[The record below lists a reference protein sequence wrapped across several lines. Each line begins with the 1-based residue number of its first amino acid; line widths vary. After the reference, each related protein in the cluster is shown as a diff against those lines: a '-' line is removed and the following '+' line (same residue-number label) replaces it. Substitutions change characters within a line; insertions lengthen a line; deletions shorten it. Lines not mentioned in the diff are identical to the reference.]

1 MQFLVIIT
9 PSAKADIFEINAW
22 LLENYSDIAEKWLF
36 GLSQTITSLSKFP
49 ERCPISSESEAFDV
63 IVHQLIYG
71 KKPNVYRIL
80 FSIQDEKVYIL
91 RVRSTK
97 QKSLLDD

>member
-1 MQFLVIIT
+1 VQYQVIIT

-22 LLENYSDIAEKWLF
+22 LLENQPDLAEGWLW
-36 GLSQTITSLSKFP
+36 GISQAVSSLSKMP
-49 ERCPISSESEAFDV
+49 ERCPASAESEAFDV
-63 IVHQLIYG
+63 TVRQLLYG

-80 FSIQDEKVYIL
+80 FSIQNEKVYIL

-97 QKSLLDD
+97 RQSLLDE